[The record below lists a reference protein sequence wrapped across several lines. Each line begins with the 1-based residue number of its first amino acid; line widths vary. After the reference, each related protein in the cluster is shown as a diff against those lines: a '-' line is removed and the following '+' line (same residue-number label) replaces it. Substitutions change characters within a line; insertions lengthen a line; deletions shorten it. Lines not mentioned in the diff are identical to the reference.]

1 MLVAVRKRRQ
11 GHQRGEVNLAGA
23 ATPSV
28 LRPYRRQAHGES
40 GSTVHT
46 LTVRNNGSLVQFYE
60 MLHDSESK
68 TQTTRPTRLHLLL
81 PETLEHVGEQLRRDS
96 RAGVSNDES
105 DHRAV
110 ALKRHFNAPAPRC
123 EFDAIRYKVGDDLMK
138 PQRIAFHTADI
149 RVDPHS
155 EDDAFLF
162 GRSL

>member
-1 MLVAVRKRRQ
+1 MVQ
-11 GHQRGEVNLAGA
+11 GLA
-23 ATPSV
+23 TSSV
-28 LRPYRRQAHGES
+28 LCPYRRQAHGES
-40 GSTVHT
+40 GAAVHT
-46 LTVRNNGSLVQFYE
+46 LTVCNDGSLVQFYE

-68 TQTTRPTRLHLLL
+68 TQTTRSTRLHCLL

-105 DHRAV
+105 NHRAT

-149 RVDPHS
+149 RIDPHR
-155 EDDAFLF
+155 EDDAFVI